1 MKNNFIECDYACSLY
16 PRAVIEQAAKD
27 YSDICAV
34 DIELVYNA
42 TRCRFSANKAS
53 LTLIMHE
60 FSNYLI
66 ELINKR
72 NRV

>member
-1 MKNNFIECDYACSLY
+1 MKNNFIECDYVCSLY
-16 PRAVIEQAAKD
+16 PLAVIEQAAKD

-42 TRCRFSANKAS
+42 TRCRFSS
-53 LTLIMHE
+53 LTLTMHE

-72 NRV
+72 KRA